1 MKKIVFGLLLSGF
14 ASLQLAQAQTTGPVG
29 YSERVPEE
37 GVSKSVLYRRAYDWV
52 ENHFIYAPK
61 TVIQTDTIKG
71 EVRIEGTGKVKTA
84 SPSGKLQELPVRFEF
99 VFHTLP
105 TGYDYSV
112 GSFRLISDPSKPDE
126 TIGFDEFVAQLATER
141 SNART
146 HNDRR
151 VTAQATS
158 LASEVAL
165 SFRSYMNSRP
175 AEGAVE

>member
-1 MKKIVFGLLLSGF
+1 M
-14 ASLQLAQAQTTGPVG
+14 A
-29 YSERVPEE
+29 
-37 GVSKSVLYRRAYDWV
+37 
-52 ENHFIYAPK
+52 
-61 TVIQTDTIKG
+61 
-71 EVRIEGTGKVKTA
+71 KVKTA
-84 SPSGKLQELPVRFEF
+84 APPGQLERHVRFEF
-99 VFHTLP
+99 AFRTSP

-112 GSFRLISDPSKPDE
+112 GSFKFIADPGKPDE
-126 TIGFDEFVAQLATER
+126 VTDFDVFVAQLAIER

-158 LASEVAL
+158 LASEMAL

>member
-1 MKKIVFGLLLSGF
+1 MKKLALGLLLSVL
-14 ASLQLAQAQTTGPVG
+14 ASLQPARAQTTTPVG
-29 YSERVPEE
+29 YSERVPDE
-37 GVSKSVLYRRAYDWV
+37 GVSKSILYRRAYDWA
-52 ENHFIYAPK
+52 ENHFIYTPK
-61 TVIQTDTIKG
+61 SIIQADTTKG
-71 EVRIEGTGKVKTA
+71 EVRIQGSGKVKTA
-84 SPSGKLQELPVRFEF
+84 SPSGQLQERPVQFEF

-105 TGYDYSV
+105 NGYDYRV
-112 GSFRLISDPSKPDE
+112 GSFRLIPDPSKPDE

-165 SFRSYMNSRP
+165 SFHSYMNSRP